1 MCKSG
6 YCDVFLHEMKK
17 QKIVFIAFL
26 MGFAL
31 LGLILLQI
39 NWISQDI
46 DLRRQKFDDKVQE
59 ALIKAAGELE
69 TGESLS
75 IISKSLQHDYPD
87 SVESIFRNH
96 ELKALNDSVLM
107 ELTTIDHEVSLFED
121 FPDPE
126 EMEDSITNGTSVWI
140 KKSRNDS
147 SSNVTIKLKTGNNT
161 KANATYSN
169 NEEDEILNDQDSDR
183 HQVIISTDKVKLKL
197 GKVEKVIRKMAFEL
211 GQKDFVLS
219 DRVHPETIDSVISD
233 ELSKAGVS
241 IPYSISVINGLTDS
255 VIWSRGNISNDSRI
269 YDAILFPGDIVNRN
283 DRVEVR
289 FSDTF
294 SYLVS
299 SMWLM
304 LLGSGLFTLILIVAF
319 SYTIFIIFRQK
330 KLDEIR
336 SDFINNMTHEFKTP
350 IATIRLAADALTNKE
365 VSDDPVKVSY
375 FTSIIKDENERMNN
389 HVENILQMAI
399 FDKRAFIPDLVITD
413 LHDLLNDAVLKM
425 KVQFEEKG
433 GTISI
438 DFKASRSKILA
449 DRTFFP
455 VVILNLLD
463 NALKYC
469 NETPSVTLT
478 TKCDETTVTFIVKD
492 NGIGMSSDT
501 IMKIFDKFY
510 RVPTGNLHQVK
521 GFGLGLNYVKA
532 IVTAH
537 NGTIRVTS
545 EPCNGSSF
553 FVSIPLI
560 QS

>member
-1 MCKSG
+1 MPQ
-6 YCDVFLHEMKK
+6 MKK
-17 QKIVFIAFL
+17 QKIIFIAFL

-46 DLRRQKFDDKVQE
+46 ELRRQKFDDKVQE
-59 ALIKAAGELE
+59 ALINAATELE

-75 IISKSLQHDYPD
+75 IISKSFQHDFVD
-87 SVESIFRNH
+87 SVESVFQNH
-96 ELKALNDSVLM
+96 EWKSLNDTVLM
-107 ELTTIDHEVSLFED
+107 ELTTINEKISVLDDLQD
-121 FPDPE
+121 LE
-126 EMEDSITNGTSVWI
+126 EIVEPGTSGTAVYI
-140 KKSRNDS
+140 KKSIADS
-147 SSNVTIKLKTGNNT
+147 SSNVTIKLKTGNQ
-161 KANATYSN
+161 ASASATFS
-169 NEEDEILNDQDSDR
+169 EDEEVEFSDDKKSGK
-183 HQVIISTDKVKLKL
+183 QQLIISKDKVKLKL
-197 GKVEKVIRKMAFEL
+197 GKVEKVIRKMALEL
-211 GQKDFVLS
+211 GQKDFLLS
-219 DRVHPETIDSVISD
+219 DRVKPETIDSVITN
-233 ELSKAGVS
+233 ELNKAGVS

-255 VIWSRGNISNDSRI
+255 VIWSRGEINIESKI
-269 YDAILFPGDIVNRN
+269 YDALLFPGDIVNRN

-289 FSDTF
+289 FHDAF

-304 LLGSGLFTLILIVAF
+304 LLGSGLFTLIVIVAF
-319 SYTIFIIFRQK
+319 SYTIYIIFRQK
-330 KLDEIR
+330 KLDDIR
-336 SDFINNMTHEFKTP
+336 TDFINNMTHEFKTP
-350 IATIRLAADALTNKE
+350 IATIRLAADALTNKD

-399 FDKRAFIPDLVITD
+399 FDKRAFIPHLVKVD
-413 LHDLLNDAVLKM
+413 LHEILIDAVAKM

-433 GTISI
+433 GAIHV
-438 DFKASRSKILA
+438 DFKASRSMILA

-469 NETPSVTLT
+469 NQVPMVEVVTETDGSSVT
-478 TKCDETTVTFIVKD
+478 FNVKD
-492 NGIGMSSDT
+492 NGIGMSPET
-501 IMKIFDKFY
+501 MTKIFDKFY

-537 NGTIRVTS
+537 NGTIRVIS
-545 EPCNGSSF
+545 EPGKGSSF
-553 FVSIPLI
+553 YVTIPLAGN
-560 QS
+560 

>member
-1 MCKSG
+1 
-6 YCDVFLHEMKK
+6 
-17 QKIVFIAFL
+17 

-31 LGLILLQI
+31 LGLVLLQI

-59 ALIKAAGELE
+59 ALINAAGELE

-75 IISKSLQHDYPD
+75 IISKSFQHDFTD
-87 SVESIFRNH
+87 SVESVFQHH
-96 ELKALNDSVLM
+96 EWKSLNDSVLM
-107 ELTTIDHEVSLFED
+107 ELTTISEEVSDLDEIAVHEELV
-121 FPDPE
+121 DPVTG
-126 EMEDSITNGTSVWI
+126 SAAVWI
-140 KKSRNDS
+140 KKSGGDS
-147 SSNVTIKLKTGNNT
+147 SSNVTIKLNAGNHT
-161 KANATYSN
+161 SASATFSDSEG
-169 NEEDEILNDQDSDR
+169 NETSEDKQPGKQQL
-183 HQVIISTDKVKLKL
+183 IISTDKVKLKL
-197 GKVEKVIRKMAFEL
+197 GRVEKVIRKMAFEL
-211 GQKDFVLS
+211 GQKDFSLS
-219 DRVHPETIDSVISD
+219 DRVKPETIDSVVAN
-233 ELSKAGVS
+233 ELNKAGIS

-255 VIWSRGNISNDSRI
+255 VIWSRGKINDESKI
-269 YDAILFPGDIVNRN
+269 YDAFLFPGDIVNRN

-289 FSDTF
+289 FPDAF
-294 SYLVS
+294 SYLIS

-304 LLGSGLFTLILIVAF
+304 LLGSGLFTLIVIVAF
-319 SYTIFIIFRQK
+319 SYTIYIIFRQK
-330 KLDEIR
+330 KLDDIR

-350 IATIRLAADALTNKE
+350 IATIRLAADALTNKD
-365 VSDDPVKVSY
+365 VSDDPAKVSY

-399 FDKRAFIPDLVITD
+399 FDKRAFVPDLVKVD
-413 LHDLLNDAVLKM
+413 LHEILSEAVSKI

-433 GTISI
+433 GAVNVH
-438 DFKASRSKILA
+438 FNASRSSIMA

-469 NETPSVTLT
+469 NQVPMVDVVTES
-478 TKCDETTVTFIVKD
+478 DGYSVTFIVKD
-492 NGIGMSSDT
+492 NGIGMSPDT
-501 IMKIFDKFY
+501 MAKIFDKFY

-545 EPCNGSSF
+545 EPGKGSSF
-553 FVSIPLI
+553 YVTIPLTGI
-560 QS
+560 

>member
-1 MCKSG
+1 
-6 YCDVFLHEMKK
+6 MKK
-17 QKIVFIAFL
+17 QKIIFIAFL

-59 ALIKAAGELE
+59 ALINAATELE

-75 IISKSLQHDYPD
+75 IISKSFQHDFVD
-87 SVESIFRNH
+87 SVESVFQNH
-96 ELKALNDSVLM
+96 EWKSLNDTVLM
-107 ELTTIDHEVSLFED
+107 ELTTINEKISVLDDLQ
-121 FPDPE
+121 DPE
-126 EMEDSITNGTSVWI
+126 EIVEPGTNGTAVYI
-140 KKSRNDS
+140 KKSIDDS
-147 SSNVTIKLKTGNNT
+147 SANVTIKLKTGNH
-161 KANATYSN
+161 ASARATFS
-169 NEEDEILNDQDSDR
+169 EDEEVEFSDDKKSGK
-183 HQVIISTDKVKLKL
+183 QQLIISKDKVKLKL
-197 GKVEKVIRKMAFEL
+197 GKVERVIRKMALEL
-211 GQKDFVLS
+211 GQKDFLLS
-219 DRVHPETIDSVISD
+219 DRVKPETIDSVITN
-233 ELSKAGVS
+233 ELNKAGVS

-255 VIWSRGNISNDSRI
+255 VIWSRGEINKKSKI
-269 YDAILFPGDIVNRN
+269 YDALLFPGDIVSRN

-289 FSDTF
+289 FPDTF

-304 LLGSGLFTLILIVAF
+304 LLGSGLFTLIVIVAF
-319 SYTIFIIFRQK
+319 SYTIYIIFRQK
-330 KLDEIR
+330 KLDDIR
-336 SDFINNMTHEFKTP
+336 TDFINNMTHEFKTP
-350 IATIRLAADALTNKE
+350 IATIRLAADALTNKD
-365 VSDDPVKVSY
+365 VSDDPVKVSC

-399 FDKRAFIPDLVITD
+399 FDKRAFIPDLMSVD
-413 LHDLLNDAVLKM
+413 LHEILNDAVAKM

-433 GTISI
+433 GAIKVE
-438 DFKASRSKILA
+438 FKASHSKILA

-469 NETPSVTLT
+469 NQVPMVEVVTETDGSSI
-478 TKCDETTVTFIVKD
+478 TFIVKD
-492 NGIGMSSDT
+492 NGIGMSPET
-501 IMKIFDKFY
+501 TAKIFDKFY

-545 EPCNGSSF
+545 EPGKGSSF
-553 FVSIPLI
+553 YVTIPLAGN
-560 QS
+560 

>member
-1 MCKSG
+1 
-6 YCDVFLHEMKK
+6 
-17 QKIVFIAFL
+17 

-59 ALIKAAGELE
+59 ALINAATELE

-75 IISKSLQHDYPD
+75 IISKSFQHDFVD
-87 SVESIFRNH
+87 SVESVFQNH
-96 ELKALNDSVLM
+96 EWKSLNDTVLM
-107 ELTTIDHEVSLFED
+107 ELTTINEKISVLDDLQ
-121 FPDPE
+121 DPE
-126 EMEDSITNGTSVWI
+126 EIVEPDTNGTAVYI
-140 KKSRNDS
+140 KKSIDDS
-147 SSNVTIKLKTGNNT
+147 SSNVTIKLKTGNH
-161 KANATYSN
+161 ASASATFS
-169 NEEDEILNDQDSDR
+169 EDEEVEFSDDKKSGK
-183 HQVIISTDKVKLKL
+183 QQLIISKDKVKLKL
-197 GKVEKVIRKMAFEL
+197 GKVEKVIRKMALEL
-211 GQKDFVLS
+211 GQKDFLLS
-219 DRVHPETIDSVISD
+219 DRVKPETIDSVITN
-233 ELSKAGVS
+233 ELNKAGVS

-255 VIWSRGNISNDSRI
+255 VIWSRGEINKKSKI
-269 YDAILFPGDIVNRN
+269 YDALLFPDDIVSRN

-289 FSDTF
+289 FPDTF

-304 LLGSGLFTLILIVAF
+304 LLGSGLFTLIVIVAF
-319 SYTIFIIFRQK
+319 SYTIYIIFRQK
-330 KLDEIR
+330 KLDDIR
-336 SDFINNMTHEFKTP
+336 TDFINNMTHEFKTP
-350 IATIRLAADALTNKE
+350 IATIRLAADALTNKD

-399 FDKRAFIPDLVITD
+399 FDKRAFIPDLMSID
-413 LHDLLNDAVLKM
+413 LHEILNDAVAKM

-433 GTISI
+433 GAIKV
-438 DFKASRSKILA
+438 DFKASHSKILA

-469 NETPSVTLT
+469 NQVPMVEVVTETDGSSI
-478 TKCDETTVTFIVKD
+478 TFIVKD
-492 NGIGMSSDT
+492 NGIGMSPET
-501 IMKIFDKFY
+501 TAKIFDKFY

-545 EPCNGSSF
+545 EPGKGSSF
-553 FVSIPLI
+553 YVTIPLAGN
-560 QS
+560 

>member
-1 MCKSG
+1 
-6 YCDVFLHEMKK
+6 MKK
-17 QKIVFIAFL
+17 QKIIFIAFL

-59 ALIKAAGELE
+59 ALINAATELE

-75 IISKSLQHDYPD
+75 IISKSFQHDFVD
-87 SVESIFRNH
+87 SVESVFQNH
-96 ELKALNDSVLM
+96 EWKSLNDTVLM
-107 ELTTIDHEVSLFED
+107 ELTTINEKISVLDDLQ
-121 FPDPE
+121 DPE
-126 EMEDSITNGTSVWI
+126 EIVEPGTNGTAVYI
-140 KKSRNDS
+140 KKSIDDS
-147 SSNVTIKLKTGNNT
+147 SSNVTIKLKTGNH
-161 KANATYSN
+161 ASASATFS
-169 NEEDEILNDQDSDR
+169 EDEEVEFSDDKMSGK
-183 HQVIISTDKVKLKL
+183 QQLIISKDKVKLKL
-197 GKVEKVIRKMAFEL
+197 GKVEKVIRKMALEL
-211 GQKDFVLS
+211 GQKDFLLS
-219 DRVHPETIDSVISD
+219 DRVKPKTIDSVITN
-233 ELSKAGVS
+233 ELNKAGVS

-255 VIWSRGNISNDSRI
+255 VIWSRGEINNESKI
-269 YDAILFPGDIVNRN
+269 YDALLFPGDIVSRN

-289 FSDTF
+289 FPDTF

-304 LLGSGLFTLILIVAF
+304 LLGSGLFTLIVIVAF
-319 SYTIFIIFRQK
+319 SYTIYIIFRQK
-330 KLDEIR
+330 KLDDIR
-336 SDFINNMTHEFKTP
+336 TDFINNMTHEFKTP
-350 IATIRLAADALTNKE
+350 IATIRLAADALTNKN

-399 FDKRAFIPDLVITD
+399 FDKRAFIPDLKSID
-413 LHDLLNDAVLKM
+413 LHEILNDAVAKM

-433 GTISI
+433 GAIKV

-469 NETPSVTLT
+469 NQVPMVDVVTETDGSSI
-478 TKCDETTVTFIVKD
+478 TFIVKD
-492 NGIGMSSDT
+492 NGIGMSPET
-501 IMKIFDKFY
+501 TAKIFDKFY

-545 EPCNGSSF
+545 EPGKGSSF
-553 FVSIPLI
+553 YVTIPLAGN
-560 QS
+560 

>member
-1 MCKSG
+1 
-6 YCDVFLHEMKK
+6 MKK
-17 QKIVFIAFL
+17 QKIIFIAFL

-31 LGLILLQI
+31 LGLIFLQI

-59 ALIKAAGELE
+59 ALINAATELE

-75 IISKSLQHDYPD
+75 IISKSFQHDFVD
-87 SVESIFRNH
+87 SVESVFQNH
-96 ELKALNDSVLM
+96 EWKSLNDTVLM
-107 ELTTIDHEVSLFED
+107 ELTTINEKISVLDDLQ
-121 FPDPE
+121 DPE
-126 EMEDSITNGTSVWI
+126 EIVEPGTNGTAVYI
-140 KKSRNDS
+140 KKSIDDS
-147 SSNVTIKLKTGNNT
+147 SSNVTIKLKTGNH
-161 KANATYSN
+161 ASASATFS
-169 NEEDEILNDQDSDR
+169 EDEEVEFSDDKKSGK
-183 HQVIISTDKVKLKL
+183 QQLIISKDKVKLKL
-197 GKVEKVIRKMAFEL
+197 GKVEKVIRKMALEL
-211 GQKDFVLS
+211 GQKDFLLS
-219 DRVHPETIDSVISD
+219 DRVKPETIDSVITN
-233 ELSKAGVS
+233 ELNKAGVS

-255 VIWSRGNISNDSRI
+255 VIWSRGEINKKSKI
-269 YDAILFPGDIVNRN
+269 YDALLFPGDIVSRN

-289 FSDTF
+289 FPDTF

-304 LLGSGLFTLILIVAF
+304 LLGSGLFTLIVIVAF
-319 SYTIFIIFRQK
+319 SYTIYIIFRQK
-330 KLDEIR
+330 KLDDIR
-336 SDFINNMTHEFKTP
+336 TDFINNMTHEFKTP

-365 VSDDPVKVSY
+365 VSDDPAKVSY

-399 FDKRAFIPDLVITD
+399 FDKRAFIPDLMSVD
-413 LHDLLNDAVLKM
+413 LHEILNDAVAKM

-433 GTISI
+433 GAIKV
-438 DFKASRSKILA
+438 DFKASNSKILA

-469 NETPSVTLT
+469 NQVPMVEVVTETDGSSI
-478 TKCDETTVTFIVKD
+478 TFIVKD
-492 NGIGMSSDT
+492 NGIGMSPET
-501 IMKIFDKFY
+501 MAKIFDKFY

-545 EPCNGSSF
+545 EPGKGSSF
-553 FVSIPLI
+553 YVTIPLAGN
-560 QS
+560 

>member
-1 MCKSG
+1 
-6 YCDVFLHEMKK
+6 LHQMKK
-17 QKIVFIAFL
+17 QKIIFIAFL

-59 ALIKAAGELE
+59 ALINAASELE

-75 IISKSLQHDYPD
+75 IISKSFQHDFAD
-87 SVESIFRNH
+87 SVESVFQHH
-96 ELKALNDSVLM
+96 EWKSLNDSVLM
-107 ELTTIDHEVSLFED
+107 ELTTINEEVSELD
-121 FPDPE
+121 DLPDPE
-126 EMEDSITNGTSVWI
+126 EIVEKGTNSTSVWI
-140 KKSRNDS
+140 KKSSDDS
-147 SSNVTIKLKTGNNT
+147 TANVTIKLKAGNH
-161 KANATYSN
+161 ASASATFPDG
-169 NEEDEILNDQDSDR
+169 EESEVSIDQKSGK
-183 HQVIISTDKVKLKL
+183 QQLIISTDKVKLKL
-197 GKVEKVIRKMAFEL
+197 GRVEKVIRKMAIEL
-211 GQKDFVLS
+211 GQKDFILS
-219 DRVHPETIDSVISD
+219 DRVKPETIDSVIAD
-233 ELSKAGVS
+233 ELNKAGIS
-241 IPYSISVINGLTDS
+241 IPYGISVINGVTDS
-255 VIWSRGNISNDSRI
+255 VIWSRGEINDESKI
-269 YDAILFPGDIVNRN
+269 YDALLFPGDIVNRN

-289 FSDTF
+289 FPDAF
-294 SYLVS
+294 SYLIS

-304 LLGSGLFTLILIVAF
+304 LLGSGLFTLIVIVAF
-319 SYTIFIIFRQK
+319 SYTIYIIFRQK
-330 KLDEIR
+330 KLDDIR

-365 VSDDPVKVSY
+365 VADDPVKVSY

-399 FDKRAFIPDLVITD
+399 FDKRAFIPDLMNVD
-413 LHDLLNDAVLKM
+413 LHEFLKDAVAKM

-433 GTISI
+433 GVIKV
-438 DFKASRSKILA
+438 DFKASRSSILA

-469 NETPSVTLT
+469 DQVPVVDVVTEA
-478 TKCDETTVTFIVKD
+478 DDSSVTFIVKD
-492 NGIGMSSDT
+492 NGIGMSPDT
-501 IMKIFDKFY
+501 MAKIFDKFY

-537 NGTIRVTS
+537 NGIIRVTS
-545 EPCNGSSF
+545 EPGKGSSF
-553 FVSIPLI
+553 YVTMPLAGK
-560 QS
+560 